1 MGFSYIDLII
11 IALVVLGALVGL
23 WKGVGKS
30 LIGLVCFA
38 VAVLVCFF
46 VSDYCLKFL
55 LGVEP
60 IKQLALGEQ
69 TSLRSLIGSMID
81 ADATGVV
88 KALYSPLIERY
99 ADIGGAAAWGVST
112 EEFLSV
118 AMSLHMFTVL
128 ITVILYFA
136 ARIVASIIGF
146 ALKIIFVHGVPK
158 LGSRLGGMAI
168 GAVKGALVSALLLFV
183 VSFIFPFG
191 FSQSV
196 TDAMDKSKIVPA
208 VCSVEYKFLSE
219 RLYSNATLEMMMNG
233 AGYVKTASETVE
245 NL

>member
-1 MGFSYIDLII
+1 MDSIDIYNYSNIKGMSRTPFKIYSWVSILIVSFLVFISYSTLFKYKTYLTYIGIGFDDD
-11 IALVVLGALVGL
+11 AGA
-23 WKGVGKS
+23 
-30 LIGLVCFA
+30 
-38 VAVLVCFF
+38 
-46 VSDYCLKFL
+46 
-55 LGVEP
+55 
-60 IKQLALGEQ
+60 
-69 TSLRSLIGSMID
+69 TSLGTMIGS
-81 ADATGVV
+81 
-88 KALYSPLIERY
+88 LQEY
-99 ADIGGAAAWGVST
+99 VSAPGK
-112 EEFLSV
+112 EHLFWIPVIVASV
-118 AMSLHMFTVL
+118 

-183 VSFIFPFG
+183 VSFVFPFG